1 MKLKL
6 TFLLSAILCSNFIHA
21 QPGSGQ
27 MLELNGS
34 TQYVNCGSI
43 NNSGSELTMQGWVYV
58 DQFKSSSPYISSMMG
73 TETTGNQA
81 CIRFGDAGLAA
92 NKIQFVL
99 LFGSTHVKL
108 NGTTTLDTDRWYHIA
123 ATYGSSGMKIYING
137 VLEVSNS
144 ATGSFTSNANFALG
158 RNYANSRILDGF
170 LDEMSVFTAELSQ
183 TTIREW
189 MCKRINSAHPN
200 YASLNGYWTLDEG
213 SGTTTEDMS
222 GNSNDGT
229 LVSSPSWE
237 NSGAPIGDRSKYIY
251 ASTYSIGIS
260 HPQGDSIHYT
270 HQNGTVAGVHVYRV
284 DSIPYDTNAPNPLL
298 YLDSS
303 RYWGI
308 FPVGNSGYTSEYYY
322 DGNSFLTS
330 NDDCNIGFAN
340 RADGSASSW
349 DNVNFSGV
357 NYSGQIV
364 TWTDSN
370 QSESILGLSANGPH
384 AFVFDHEEPNCF
396 EDSDGSVVVHVSGGE
411 SPYSYAWANG
421 SNDSTSTGLTSGHH
435 VFTITDNN
443 GCVSIDSTFLDE
455 PTPVTG
461 AITSTNATCMLVADG
476 SLSVSATGG
485 TMSGYSYQ
493 WSDAGNST
501 TATLTNLLAGGYTVT
516 ITDANGC
523 EGLETF
529 TLESTGPDPIPNLG
543 PDTNVCG
550 DVTFGMTA
558 DVTNGPASG
567 FNWSTGET
575 GPIKIVSEG
584 GTYILTVTNNAGCSG
599 IDTVVV
605 TYVTPLQV
613 ELPNSGT
620 GTGSYTINA
629 SAGHLFYEWSTS
641 ETGQSISVNTSGS
654 YSVTATDSNGC
665 QTSDT
670 IQVTIKPAGISDLS
684 ESIFTLTPNP
694 ARDII
699 HLNSI
704 ENSGSLE
711 LQIFDLAGRV
721 VYTVK
726 SEWTNNMEINLS
738 HFEAGK
744 YIMRV
749 HGGSVVE
756 TKSFVKL

>member
-1 MKLKL
+1 MKMKLI
-6 TFLLSAILCSNFIHA
+6 FLLTTIVFVNFSMA

-34 TQYVNCGSI
+34 SNYVDCGTI
-43 NNSGSELTMQGWVYV
+43 NNSGSEITLQGWVYV
-58 DQFKSSSPYISSMMG
+58 DQFKSSSPYISSMIG
-73 TETTGNQA
+73 TETTNNQA

-92 NKIQFVL
+92 NKVQFIL
-99 LFGSTHVKL
+99 LFGSTYLKL
-108 NGTTTLDTDRWYHIA
+108 NGTTELDTDRWYHIA

-137 VLEVSNS
+137 VLEASNS
-144 ATGSFTSNANFALG
+144 ATGSFSSNSNFALG
-158 RNYANSRILDGF
+158 RNYASSRILDGY
-170 LDEMSVFTAELSQ
+170 LDEMSVFTVEVSQ

-189 MCKRINSAHPN
+189 MCKSINSSHPN
-200 YASLNGYWTLDEG
+200 YASINGYWPMDEG

-237 NSGAPIGDRSKYIY
+237 NSGAPIGDRSKYVY

-284 DSIPYDTNAPNPLL
+284 DSVPYDTNAPSPLL
-298 YLDSS
+298 YLDTS

-308 FPVGNSGYTSEYYY
+308 FPVGNSGYTSAYYY
-322 DGNSFLTS
+322 DGNTFLTS
-330 NDDCNIGFAN
+330 NDDCNIGYAN
-340 RADGSASSW
+340 RADGNASSW

-357 NYSGQIV
+357 NYSSQVV
-364 TWTDSN
+364 TWQDSN
-370 QSESILGLSANGPH
+370 QSESILALSSNGPH
-384 AFVFDHEEPNCF
+384 SFTYEYEEPTCF

-411 SPYSYAWANG
+411 SPYSFSWANG
-421 SNDSTSTGLTSGHH
+421 STDSTSVGLTSGYHL
-435 VFTITDNN
+435 FTVTDNN
-443 GCVSIDSTFLDE
+443 GCESTDSTFLDE

-461 AITSTNATCMLVADG
+461 AITTTNASCLLVDDG
-476 SLSVSATGG
+476 SVSVSASGG

-493 WSDAGNST
+493 WSDASNST
-501 TATLTNLLAGGYTVT
+501 TATVTNLLSGAYTVT

-523 EGLETF
+523 EGIETI

-550 DVTFGMTA
+550 DVTYGMTA
-558 DVTNGPASG
+558 TVSNGPATN

-575 GPIKIVSEG
+575 GPIKLVTEG
-584 GTYILTVTNNAGCSG
+584 GTYILTVTNSAGCSG
-599 IDTVVV
+599 VDTVVV

-613 ELPNSGT
+613 ELPNTGS

-629 SAGHLFYEWSTS
+629 STGHLFYEWSTS
-641 ETGQSISVNTSGS
+641 ETGQAISVTTSGS

-684 ESIFTLTPNP
+684 DSEFTLAPNP
-694 ARDII
+694 VADMIHII
-699 HLNSI
+699 SKSNT
-704 ENSGSLE
+704 GSLDI
-711 LQIFDLAGRV
+711 QIFDLTGRV
-721 VYTVK
+721 IFKVENK
-726 SEWTNNMEINLS
+726 WTKDVNIDLS
-738 HFEAGK
+738 QFEAGK
-744 YIMRV
+744 YIIRV
-749 HGGSVVE
+749 KGGSVVE
-756 TKSFVKL
+756 TKTFVKL